1 MRWHFFATS
10 FQLNPSFVRN
20 KSIFDRVKSL
30 RDEIRFAAGDKDG
43 LNFIETEVFRLHQ
56 KQSLSRIQIE
66 ELILN
71 YEPTMLFVEHD
82 KAFIECIAMK
92 RIEL

>member
-1 MRWHFFATS
+1 M
-10 FQLNPSFVRN
+10 
-20 KSIFDRVKSL
+20 KSL
-30 RDEIRFAAGDKDG
+30 RDEIRLEAGDKDEF
-43 LNFIETEVFRLHQ
+43 NFIETEGFRFHQ
-56 KQSLSRIQIE
+56 RQILSRIQIE

-82 KAFIECIAMK
+82 KAFIERIATK

>member
-1 MRWHFFATS
+1 M
-10 FQLNPSFVRN
+10 
-20 KSIFDRVKSL
+20 KSL
-30 RDEIRFAAGDKDG
+30 RDEIRFATGDKDG
-43 LNFIETEVFRLHQ
+43 LNFIETEIFRLHQ
-56 KQSLSRIQIE
+56 KQNLSRIHVE

-82 KAFIECIAMK
+82 KAFVERIATK